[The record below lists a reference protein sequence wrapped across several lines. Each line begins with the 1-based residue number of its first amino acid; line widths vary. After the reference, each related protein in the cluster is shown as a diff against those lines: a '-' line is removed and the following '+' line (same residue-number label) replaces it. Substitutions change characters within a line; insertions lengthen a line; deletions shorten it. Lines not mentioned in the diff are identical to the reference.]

1 MILLGNPLF
10 LFMFSI
16 RLVNETFVSI
26 LLLLDPTSQ
35 KRAAE
40 ATLFLI
46 TKICLFPSQ
55 VSLTL
60 PLVVTPSFSREFL
73 PLLPQAFLNV

>member
-16 RLVNETFVSI
+16 RLVNETFVS
-26 LLLLDPTSQ
+26 LLLDPTSQ